1 MSYEVISRDKTV
13 HNSVFKNQN
22 TFGLTTRRLEK
33 FRSLID
39 YRYACG
45 KSQNQQRYRRCNVFG
60 KSRRQKG
67 KGVKL

>member
-1 MSYEVISRDKTV
+1 
-13 HNSVFKNQN
+13 
-22 TFGLTTRRLEK
+22 
-33 FRSLID
+33 LID